1 MLKIHRRMNTME
13 DFTVFHAKVLA
24 LSAWADGEFD
34 IKEERLYLAIIEAS
48 TPSEKLKKEL
58 MNFIDNPPDLEE
70 LLEEIP
76 HLPRRTVAV
85 ALKNAFLI
93 SMADHDLCEKEK
105 FVINSIANKIGI
117 SNDKLP
123 RVYEMMAEYNDS
135 YKIEEELFY
144 D

>member
-1 MLKIHRRMNTME
+1 MLE

-48 TPSEKLKKEL
+48 TPSEKLKTDL
-58 MNFIDNPPDLEE
+58 MNHIDNPPDLEE

-76 HLPRRTVAV
+76 NLPRRTVAV
-85 ALKNAFLI
+85 ALKNAYLI
-93 SMADHDLCEKEK
+93 SMADHDLCEREK
-105 FVINSIANKIGI
+105 FVINSIAKRMGI
-117 SNDKLP
+117 SNDQLP
-123 RVYEMMAEYNDS
+123 RVYEMLVKYYDS
-135 YKIEEELFY
+135 SNIEEELFY

>member
-1 MLKIHRRMNTME
+1 ME
-13 DFTVFHAKVLA
+13 DFTVFQAKVLA

-34 IKEERLYLAIIEAS
+34 SKEERLYLAIIEAS

-58 MNFIDNPPDLEE
+58 MNYIDNPPDLEE

-76 HLPRRTVAV
+76 NLPRRTVAV

-93 SMADHDLCEKEK
+93 SMADHDLCEQEK
-105 FVINSIANKIGI
+105 FVINSIAQKIGI
-117 SNDKLP
+117 SDDQLS
-123 RVYEMMAEYNDS
+123 RVYEMMNKYNDS

>member
-1 MLKIHRRMNTME
+1 ME

>member
-1 MLKIHRRMNTME
+1 ME

-48 TPSEKLKKEL
+48 TPSEKLKKDL

-76 HLPRRTVAV
+76 NLPRRTVAV
-85 ALKNAFLI
+85 ALKNAYLI
-93 SMADHDLCEKEK
+93 SMADHDLCDKEK

>member
-1 MLKIHRRMNTME
+1 ME

-76 HLPRRTVAV
+76 NLPRRTVAV